1 MNHLEHFQQQL
12 DDLKQQG
19 QYRQFKSNISSQP
32 RLQLNGQEMLNLA
45 SNDYLGLASNLTLRE
60 EFLTSRRCL
69 SDI

>member
-1 MNHLEHFQQQL
+1 MNHLRHFQQQL

-45 SNDYLGLASNLTLRE
+45 SND
-60 EFLTSRRCL
+60 
-69 SDI
+69 

>member
-45 SNDYLGLASNLTLRE
+45 SNDYLGLA
-60 EFLTSRRCL
+60 
-69 SDI
+69 